1 MTTGTYVSGKSCVDS
16 TLQYNARKEK
26 TGAFSR
32 AGARP
37 VSDYEIQAIAVGTRL
52 ELEK

>member
-1 MTTGTYVSGKSCVDS
+1 MDS

-26 TGAFSR
+26 TGDASAFSR
-32 AGARP
+32 AG
-37 VSDYEIQAIAVGTRL
+37 SDYEIQAIAVGTRL